1 MAAVAL
7 VLALASAV
15 SAHNEHP
22 LGREQIEWS
31 GAPQVLRTL
40 AVNLDFHG
48 GRTTVSYR
56 RNGRVQTRDGHECLV
71 GSHFLFDIDDSV
83 AFDIDETVQLELLFD
98 RSASTGF
105 ALSYDHAVN
114 PRAIEQRFEHAPR
127 WQTVVLT
134 LERARFANRK
144 YEKTDLSIAAPNA
157 RYPTD
162 SYQEDQEVAIC
173 GIKLTRL
180 GPPRTEPA
188 KGRLNI
194 RVVNEQGLSATARL
208 GLYEPDGRAPLAG
221 DAALTISRYDD
232 PIKQLPLLAVPS
244 KWPSAGRYV
253 QYVEGDYG
261 VDLPAGAYQ
270 IVVTSGPEFRMVS
283 ETVRVVAAETV
294 TKTIV
299 LRRWRDLPRE
309 GWYSADDH
317 IHIRR
322 PDPSVNPGI
331 LAYMRAEDVHLANL
345 LQAAN
350 IGTPF
355 FRQYAFGARGHYVE
369 DDYALASGQETPRT
383 SHRGHTIGL
392 NTTRFHYDTDDYW
405 LYERTAAAIRADGGL
420 FGYAHVALGAF
431 HVEWGL
437 ALDVPLGSVDF
448 IEVLQMG
455 LLNTEYLYD
464 FLNMGFRLLPS
475 AGSDFPYIH
484 VVGAER
490 IYAQV
495 DGEFSVQKWFDAWR
509 GRRSFVSNAPIIE
522 FAVNGDRRSNELVV
536 AAGQT
541 LSVHAMA
548 DVNPDFDELDRLE
561 LVVHG
566 KVVSTA
572 MPAKHG
578 GAIELDH
585 QLVAEQPLWFA
596 LRAFGKDGSTAHTAP
611 VYVSVD
617 GDGAF
622 RHRASAA
629 TLARKYADL
638 LEDLRRSTPTLDEEW
653 ERESGVE
660 GSYLP
665 KWFDTKPALDRR
677 IADALKVYA
686 RIIDDNREPG

>member
-1 MAAVAL
+1 M
-7 VLALASAV
+7 VLALAGTV

-56 RNGRVQTRDGHECLV
+56 RNGKVQIRDGHQCLV
-71 GSHFLFDIDDSV
+71 GSHFLFDIDDKV

-105 ALSYDHAVN
+105 SLSYDHAVN
-114 PRAIEQRFEHAPR
+114 PRAIEQRFEQAPR
-127 WQTVVLT
+127 WQPVVLQ

-144 YEKTDLSIAAPNA
+144 YEKTDFSIAAPNS
-157 RYPTD
+157 RYPTE
-162 SYQEDQEVAIC
+162 SYREGQEVAIC

-180 GPPRTEPA
+180 GPTRTEPA
-188 KGRLNI
+188 KGHLQI
-194 RVVNEQGLSATARL
+194 RMVDENGRPATARL
-208 GLYEPDGRAPLAG
+208 GLYESDGRAPLASN
-221 DAALTISRYDD
+221 DALTISRYDD
-232 PIKQLPLLAVPS
+232 PIKQLPLLAVPA

-253 QYVEGDYG
+253 QYVEGEYG
-261 VDLPAGAYQ
+261 VDLPAGTYQ

-283 ETVRVVAAETV
+283 ERVQIVAAETA

-299 LRRWRDLPRE
+299 MRRWRDLPRE

-322 PDPSVNPGI
+322 TDTSVNPDI

-355 FRQYAFGARGHYVE
+355 FRQYAFGERGHYLE

-392 NTTRFHYDTDDYW
+392 NTTRFHYDPKDYW
-405 LYERTAAAIRADGGL
+405 LYDRTAAAIRADGGL

-431 HVEWGL
+431 HVDSGL

-448 IEVLQMG
+448 VEVLQLSM
-455 LLNTEYLYD
+455 LNTDSLYD

-475 AGSDFPYIH
+475 AGSDFPYMH

-495 DGEFSVQKWFDAWR
+495 DGEFGVQKWFDAWR

-522 FAVNGDRRSNELVV
+522 FAVNGDTRSNELAV

-541 LSVHAMA
+541 LSVHAKA

-572 MPAKHG
+572 RRSSRG
-578 GAIELDH
+578 GPIVLDYE
-585 QLVAEQPLWFA
+585 LVAKQPLWFA
-596 LRAFGKDGSTAHTAP
+596 LRAFGKDGTKAHTAP

-622 RHRASAA
+622 RNRKTAGSI
-629 TLARKYADL
+629 ARKYAAR
-638 LEDLRRSTPTLDEEW
+638 LEDLRNSTPTLDEEW

-660 GSYLP
+660 DGYVP
-665 KWFDTKPALDRR
+665 KWHESKPALDQR
-677 IADALKVYA
+677 IDAALGVYQH
-686 RIIDDNREPG
+686 IIDANGRE